1 MQLPKKIDSV
11 VFCPLTDMQRSAYKK
26 ILSLDAVQNLV
37 HKDAPC
43 PCDSGSRCVSPRK
56 PLVNAIFLIVF

>member
-1 MQLPKKIDSV
+1 MRIQLPKKIDSV

-43 PCDSGSRCVSPRK
+43 PCGSGSRC
-56 PLVNAIFLIVF
+56 AFY